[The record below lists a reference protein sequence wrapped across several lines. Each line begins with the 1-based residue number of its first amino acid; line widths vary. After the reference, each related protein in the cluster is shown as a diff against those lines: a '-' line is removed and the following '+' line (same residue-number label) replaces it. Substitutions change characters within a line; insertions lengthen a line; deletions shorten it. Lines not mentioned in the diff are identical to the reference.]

1 MEVLCSGCCLMW
13 LFYRYFY
20 KFSGVICGLGSTF
33 PVLLEQG
40 VCVSL
45 PELLWQCWWE
55 LQSCSP
61 QSQVRRGTST
71 AFPDSSHIPGA
82 ALPLGPPQELQLLVQ
97 FLCSPKRGTIPNLS
111 WQSCS
116 VTCPKG
122 TQVLEGNFVHKS
134 ALVWVFCWFS
144 LRI

>member
-1 MEVLCSGCCLMW
+1 MCSGCCLMG

-20 KFSGVICGLGSTF
+20 KLSGVICELGNTF
-33 PVLLEQG
+33 PVFQHSWSR
-40 VCVSL
+40 VCVCPL
-45 PELLWQCWWE
+45 PELLWQCWCE

-61 QSQVRRGTST
+61 QSRRGEGQ
-71 AFPDSSHIPGA
+71 AQPFPGSSHIPRA
-82 ALPLGPPQELQLLVQ
+82 APPAGPHQELQLLLQ
-97 FLCSPKRGTIPNLS
+97 FLCSPKRGTIRNLS
-111 WQSCS
+111 WQSSC

-122 TQVLEGNFVHKS
+122 TQVLEGNCVHKS